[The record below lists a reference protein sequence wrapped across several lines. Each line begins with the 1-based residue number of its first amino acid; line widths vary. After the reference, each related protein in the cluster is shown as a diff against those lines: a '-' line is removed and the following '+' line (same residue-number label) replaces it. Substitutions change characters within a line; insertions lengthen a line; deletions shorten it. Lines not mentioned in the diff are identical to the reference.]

1 MLKESASPK
10 RGVVLNFS
18 LPNSKQ
24 QLTLARHCG
33 SNQKWIQYCTELL
46 WYILW
51 NQNCVVIGSEL
62 KLAVKYT
69 IPVYKHLLHFK
80 YVRIIIVLTH
90 FGIKTAV
97 KVLLPHCY

>member
-24 QLTLARHCG
+24 QLTLARHCA

-46 WYILW
+46 RYILW
-51 NQNCVVIGSEL
+51 NQDWVIIGSQL
-62 KLAVKYT
+62 KLVLKHT
-69 IPVYKHLLHFK
+69 SPVYKHLLHPS
-80 YVRIIIVLTH
+80 YHHCVDS
-90 FGIKTAV
+90 FGTKTAV